1 MKDGE
6 TTVPKIHPQILNR
19 EIFQLLIKLV
29 IAGGAGRSAL
39 RPARHVDR
47 RGVALL
53 ADAETSTASPVQADP
68 RPPGFAGPR
77 HTALGGQLRPPV
89 RLHLRFPGG
98 VRVDAVHLVRPLRP
112 PTQDL
117 DDLDLPDPDRRSVHP
132 APSPVLQRA
141 GVRVRGVQ
149 AVQLHP
155 VHARLLRLAEHQL
168 QTGGARMTHGAVF
181 RNPVRTIIPRDSWSN
196 KAGARLRPFDRVGSV
211 GMLFK
216 PVCRNRRHHHHH
228 HHHRRGSK
236 ETRTNAIHDWT
247 NASLFRA
254 DDSMRRLEEEVSR
267 NRGETLVQDER
278 HCLKVK

>member
-1 MKDGE
+1 M
-6 TTVPKIHPQILNR
+6 IS
-19 EIFQLLIKLV
+19 
-29 IAGGAGRSAL
+29 GGAGRGSL
-39 RPARHVDR
+39 RPPRHVDR

-53 ADAETSTASPVQADP
+53 ADAKTSTPCPVQADP
-68 RPPGFAGPR
+68 RPPGLAGPR
-77 HTALGGQLRPPV
+77 HTALGGQLRSPV
-89 RLHLRFPGG
+89 RLHLRLPRG

-117 DDLDLPDPDRRSVHP
+117 DDLDLPDPDHRSVHP
-132 APSPVLQRA
+132 SPSPVLQCA
-141 GVRVRGVQ
+141 GVRVRSVQ

-168 QTGGARMTHGAVF
+168 QAGGARMTHGAVF
-181 RNPVRTIIPRDSWSN
+181 RNPVRTIIPRDSWPN
-196 KAGARLRPFDRVGSV
+196 RDGCARLCSFGRVGSV

-228 HHHRRGSK
+228 HHHRHDTK

-247 NASLFRA
+247 NANLFRA
-254 DDSMRRLEEEVSR
+254 DDSVRRLEEEEEEEEEASR
-267 NRGETLVQDER
+267 NLGGTLVQDER